1 MINLADLKV
10 FIVDDDNYCR
20 ELLHNILLTQGFS
33 DIRQFDNGVDCIKN
47 LSCQPDIVFVDYN
60 MDPLNGLDVLKT
72 AKLLCP
78 ETIFMMVSAQK
89 DIKVALNAIKAGATD
104 YIIKD
109 ENVSEN
115 VCNTIHKITKNVIAA
130 ALHKVNKTE
139 EAPASYIPALAP
151 HMFKVT
157 KMKSLINGFS
167 KYASVKAAHLLAG
180 IILLSSLFLSTNSN
194 AQSAITWYRDS
205 DGDGYGNPAV
215 SVSASVQPTG
225 YVANNFDC
233 NDNSANTSAWSYTGG
248 SAGITSYVV
257 SYTAMC
263 LDGNNTPY
271 ALMDLNGTGAVY
283 RYNGS
288 TWNSLSGS
296 FGQPNYTTILSDAS
310 NNIYASYSD
319 NNNGQYATLMKY
331 NGTSWSNLTSGSA
344 PATNGTMYNS
354 MALDASGNPYIA
366 FVEKY
371 GTYSNKATVI
381 KYNVSGSSWSTIG
394 TEGFSAGSASY
405 TSLAFNGSGTPYVV
419 YCDGNAGSKATVVY
433 YNGSAWTSLATGISA
448 GSTSY
453 NCIAVDRSGNVFI
466 AYADGNSSNKTT
478 VMKYTVSGGTWSTL
492 GSAGFSSG
500 TATYVSLA
508 VDPGGVPYVSYND
521 GTVGKLVVMKYNSTT
536 SAWANVVSSGISAGS
551 SSYSSLA
558 MTTMGIPYVSYCD
571 GSLSSNGL
579 SVKGLAPVINAPTTP
594 TVTASG
600 SVSCGTST
608 VTLTVSAGTLNDA
621 TGWSWYSGSC
631 GGTYIG
637 SGTSISVSAGTT
649 STFYCRGESSCLS
662 AQGNCGSVVVT
673 SSSSAS
679 VPSLWYRD
687 YDGDGWGSGTVYQN
701 SCTPPAGYVGNNE
714 DCNDSSFT
722 SSAWSYVGTAGVSS
736 YTGANTS
743 IAFDRTS
750 NTPYLFFQEN
760 LTGSP
765 YTNYGSVMKYNG
777 SSWGYVGLSQFT
789 SATYL
794 YNSIAVSSA
803 GVPYVSYQDNGYKGS
818 VMYYN
823 SSAGAW
829 QYVGSRNFTS
839 NTCTY
844 TSLAIDASGNPYMAF
859 TDGNAGSKASVYKFS
874 SSAWAPVGSAGIS
887 SGSSSY
893 NSVAVDHSGNVYLAY
908 VDGTSNKA
916 VIQKYSTSWSTLGS
930 ALSTGNASYTSI
942 ALDTAGVP
950 YVVYVD
956 ANTNKPS
963 VAKYNAAGGSWTS
976 LGTGISTA
984 SATNT
989 TIAVDFYGNPYISYI
1004 DGSSNKAVVM
1014 KYSGSGTTW
1023 TVSGTSGF
1031 SSGNASTPSI
1041 ALDNYGIPTVGLQ
1054 DAGYSNKALVYK
1066 LAPSVPTAPTTPTL
1080 TATATTIGCGGS
1092 TTVSVGSGSLNG
1104 ATAWHFYSGSCGVGY
1119 IGTGTSMTVNPTYT
1133 TTYYARAE
1141 GNCLTTPGSCGSIT
1155 ITQTGSNPSVP
1166 DISGASPICAGGNIT
1181 LTDATAGGTWSSAAT
1196 SIATVST
1203 GGTVTGIS
1211 SGTVTVNYAV
1221 SNGCGTTTK
1230 LRVVTVN
1237 PTPVSGAISGTFTVC
1252 PGATTTFTATGTSG
1266 GTWTSAATSIATVST
1281 GGVVTGIT
1289 AGSASISYAVTNSC
1303 GTATVYSVVSVNASP
1318 NAGTISGT
1326 YSVCPATTTT
1336 LTTTGTGGT
1345 WSSSATSIATV
1356 STGGVVTGI
1365 AAGTTNISYTATN
1378 SCGTSSTYSVVT
1390 VNPLPSAGTISGTY
1404 SVCPSST
1411 TTLTV
1416 TGTGG
1421 TWSSS
1426 ATSIATVSSGGVVRG
1441 VTAGTTNISYAV
1453 TNSCGTAI
1461 TYSVVTVNAS
1471 PNAGTISGTYS
1482 VCPATTTTLTT
1493 TGTGG
1498 TWSSSATSI
1507 ATVSTGGVVRGIAA
1521 GTTNISYVVTNNCG
1535 TATTYSVV
1543 TVNPLPSAGI
1553 IGGTYSVCP
1562 SSTTTLSV
1570 TGTDGTWA
1578 SAATGVATVSAG
1590 GAVRGITAGTTNI
1603 SYTVTN
1609 GCGTA
1614 TTYSVVTVNPLPS
1627 AGTISGTYTVCP
1639 SSTTT
1644 LTTTATGG
1652 TWSSSATSVA
1662 TVSTGGIVR
1671 GITAGTT
1678 NISYTVTNSCGT
1690 ATTYSVVTVSPLPS
1704 AGTISGTYTVC
1715 PSSTAT
1721 LTVTGTGGT
1730 WSSSATG
1737 IATVSAGGVVRG
1749 ITAGTTNIS
1758 YAVTNSCGTATT
1770 YSVVTINSSPSA
1782 GSISGT
1788 YTVCPALTVTLA
1800 DGANGG
1806 VWSSSATGVATVSTG
1821 GVVTGLTAGTTNIT
1835 YAVTNSCGTATT
1847 YSVVTVI
1854 GVPSAG
1860 TISGAASVCVAS
1872 TTTLTDGAG
1881 GGTWSSGAPTIASIN
1896 SSGIVSGIAGGSANI
1911 SYSVSNACGSAFTY
1925 TVVTVYNQGTWL
1937 GTSSTDWNNT
1947 ANWPC
1952 GLIPGATIN
1961 VTIPSGTTY
1970 APVIASGAA
1979 NAKNL
1984 TIASGATLTIN
1995 SGATLDVKGNLTN
2008 NGSVNGTGTI
2018 NLTGGSVQQLIGSG
2032 AIYNLNLNNNAGAAI
2047 NSGDSLKI
2055 KGTLTLSSGTFT
2067 TNNGLVLASDTSG
2080 TGRIGTITGGSVTGS
2095 VTVQQYITGGRR
2107 AYRFW
2112 GHPFSTYIPLSQI
2125 QKYVDITGTGGSVN
2139 GFTTTTSNAP
2149 SCYWYNTWYG
2159 NSSLGS
2165 DPGWRAFTST
2175 GAAIDTN
2182 KFKPYEGVRLYI
2194 RGGKGQGLDGTTY
2207 TASPVTINMNGT
2219 VNTGNISE
2227 TMRVSSLSDYN
2238 LLSNPYPSPVDIG
2251 TVINSAKTAGKV
2263 TGAAFYVWNPYIGTS
2278 GAFQSIPISSS
2289 PYYIEANT
2297 SFEVCAAADSAQLS
2311 FTESNKSSNISTVL
2325 LRSREEYISLQV
2337 YDASYHP
2344 WDMLYV
2350 NFDDNATDGHDKSAD
2365 ATKPSN
2371 PDLNFYSLASDNTKL
2386 SIDSRPYQSGKVVP
2400 LGFTANYA
2408 QEYIIKAESF
2418 VAPEGGQVYL
2428 HDKYLDKNVLLQQGT
2443 EYHFAITKDSAT
2455 QGNKRFELRMGT
2467 QEDSMATVKA
2477 AMNVQMTPNPASEEV
2492 TITYQAATSGRVSV
2506 NIMNL
2511 SGVTVLSQDLGL
2523 QSNGQA
2529 KFALDQLASGIY
2541 LMEFT
2546 SGNDKIVKRLVK
2558 E

>member
-139 EAPASYIPALAP
+139 EAQASYIPALAP

-167 KYASVKAAHLLAG
+167 KYASIKAAHLAG
-180 IILLSSLFLSTNSN
+180 FLILFSSLFLSANSN
-194 AQSAITWYRDS
+194 GQSAITWYQDS
-205 DGDGYGNPAV
+205 DGDGWGNPAV
-215 SVSASVQPTG
+215 SLSATVQPTG
-225 YVANNFDC
+225 YVLNNMDC
-233 NDNSANTSAWSYTGG
+233 NDNNSNTSSWSYIG
-248 SAGITSYVV
+248 SAGITAYTTSYG
-257 SYTAMC
+257 SIG
-263 LDGNNTPY
+263 LDASNTPY
-271 ALMDLNGTGAVY
+271 IGFNSNGSGAVY
-283 RYNGS
+283 KYSGSSWAALGTLPSCQPQYSTVLVDANGS
-288 TWNSLSGS
+288 VYFSFSDNSSGQKPALLKYSSGS
-296 FGQPNYTTILSDAS
+296 WTT
-310 NNIYASYSD
+310 
-319 NNNGQYATLMKY
+319 
-331 NGTSWSNLTSGSA
+331 LTSSSA
-344 PATNGTMYNS
+344 PATNGSMYNS
-354 MALDASGNPYIA
+354 MALDASGNPYLA
-366 FVEKY
+366 FTERY
-371 GTYSNKATVI
+371 STYANKATVM
-381 KYNVSGSSWSTIG
+381 KYSGGSWSTVG
-394 TEGFSAGSASY
+394 SEGFSAGSASY
-405 TSLAFNGSGTPYVV
+405 TSLALNSSGTPYVV
-419 YCDGNAGSKATVVY
+419 YEDGANSNKATVMTYNGTSWTSVGGVGISSTTATYTSIAVDRNGNVY
-433 YNGSAWTSLATGISA
+433 VAYADGGASSKLTVKKYNGSSWSTLGSVGFSSGAATSVSLAVDLGGTPYVAYCDAGVNKAVVMKYSSTSASWSNVVSNGISA
-448 GSTSY
+448 GS
-453 NCIAVDRSGNVFI
+453 
-466 AYADGNSSNKTT
+466 
-478 VMKYTVSGGTWSTL
+478 
-492 GSAGFSSG
+492 
-500 TATYVSLA
+500 ATYSAMALTSM
-508 VDPGGVPYVSYND
+508 GVPYIAY
-521 GTVGKLVVMKYNSTT
+521 T
-536 SAWANVVSSGISAGS
+536 
-551 SSYSSLA
+551 
-558 MTTMGIPYVSYCD
+558 D
-571 GSLSSNGL
+571 GSLSSTSISAKNLGL
-579 SVKGLAPVINAPTTP
+579 SINAPTTP

-600 SVSCGTST
+600 TISCGSSS
-608 VTLTVSAGTLNDA
+608 VTLSVTAGTLNDA
-621 TGWSWYSGSC
+621 TSWGWYSGSC
-631 GGTYIG
+631 GGTYLG
-637 SGTSISVSAGTT
+637 SGTSITVTAGTT
-649 STFYCRGESSCLS
+649 TTFYCRGESSCLA
-662 AQGNCGSVVVT
+662 AQGSCGNATVA
-673 SSSSAS
+673 SSSSS
-679 VPSLWYRD
+679 NVPSLWYRD
-687 YDGDGWGSGTVYQN
+687 YDNDGWGSGTVTMS
-701 SCTPPAGYVGNNE
+701 SCVPPAGYVANNE

-722 SSAWSYVGTAGVSS
+722 SSAWNYVGTAGIS
-736 YTGANTS
+736 TNTS
-743 IAFDRTS
+743 SNTCLAVDRSS
-750 NTPYLFFQEN
+750 NTPYVFFTEVSAS
-760 LTGSP
+760 SP
-765 YTNYGSVMKYNG
+765 YTSYSSVMKYNG
-777 SSWGYVGLSQFT
+777 SWAYVGPSQFT
-789 SATYL
+789 GKATT
-794 YNSIAVSSA
+794 YNSIAVSST
-803 GVPYVSYQDNGYKGS
+803 GVPYVAYEDNGYKGS
-818 VMYYN
+818 VMKYN
-823 SSAGAW
+823 SGTGTWSF
-829 QYVGSRNFTS
+829 VGSEGFTP
-839 NTCTY
+839 NGCTY
-844 TSLAIDASGNPYMAF
+844 TAIALDVSSNPYMAF
-859 TDGNAGSKASVYKFS
+859 TDANVSGKASVYKYS
-874 SSAWAPVGSAGIS
+874 GGAWAAVGSEGVSTTSAT
-887 SGSSSY
+887 Y
-893 NSVAVDHSGNVYLAY
+893 NSLAIDNSGNVYLAY
-908 VDGTSNKA
+908 VDGSASK
-916 VIQKYSTSWSTLGS
+916 VVVRKYNSSSWSTLGS
-930 ALSTGNASYTSI
+930 SLSSGSASYTSL
-942 ALDTAGVP
+942 ALDTAGNP
-950 YVVYVD
+950 YVAYVD
-956 ANTNKPS
+956 GATNKVS
-963 VAKYNAAGGSWTS
+963 VAKYSGGSWTS
-976 LGTGISTA
+976 LGTGISSG

-989 TIAVDFYGNPYISYI
+989 TIAVDFNGNPYVSFI
-1004 DGSSNKAVVM
+1004 DVSSSKSVVM

-1023 TVSGTSGF
+1023 TTSGTAGF
-1031 SSGNASTPSI
+1031 SAGNASTPAM
-1041 ALDNYGIPTVGLQ
+1041 ALDNYGIPEVVLQ
-1054 DAGYSNKALVYK
+1054 DAGYSNEAVLYK
-1066 LAPSVPTAPTTPTL
+1066 LGPAIPVAPTTPTL

-1119 IGTGTSMTVNPTYT
+1119 IGTGASMTVNPTYT

-1166 DISGASPICAGGNIT
+1166 DVSAASPICVGGNIT

-1203 GGTVTGIS
+1203 GGTVTGLS

-1230 LRVVTVN
+1230 SRVVTVN
-1237 PTPVSGAISGTFTVC
+1237 PTPVSGVISGTFTVC

-1854 GVPSAG
+1854 GVPSPG

-1896 SSGIVSGIAGGSANI
+1896 SSGIVSGIAAGSANI

-2194 RGGKGQGLDGTTY
+2194 RGGKGQGLDGNTY

-2227 TMRVSSLSDYN
+2227 TMRVSALSDYN

-2251 TVINSAKTAGKV
+2251 TVINNAKTAGKV

-2325 LRSREEYISLQV
+2325 LRSREEYLSLQV

-2350 NFDDNATDGHDKSAD
+2350 NFDENATDGHDKSAD

-2371 PDLNFYSLASDNTKL
+2371 PDLNFYSFASDNTKL
-2386 SIDSRPYQSGKVVP
+2386 SIDSRPYQAGKVIP

-2408 QEYIIKAESF
+2408 QEYIIKAESL
-2418 VAPEGGQVYL
+2418 VAPEDGQVYL
-2428 HDKYLDKNVLLQQGT
+2428 HDKYLDKSVLLQQGT
-2443 EYHFAITKDSAT
+2443 EYHFAITADSAT
-2455 QGNKRFELRMGT
+2455 QGNKRFELRMG
-2467 QEDSMATVKA
+2467 ESADSNATAKA
-2477 AMNVQMTPNPASEEV
+2477 SMNVQMTPNPASEEV
-2492 TITYQAATSGRVSV
+2492 TITYQAATAGRVSV